1 MPDFRLRLLARWC
14 VVAAFCLVVPASQP
28 LWGQVNQAKGAAAK
42 DAGGEQPA
50 APRPAHRP
58 PQGFFEILFSG
69 GPIGIVIM
77 LVLIG
82 LSLTAAYLV
91 FEQILSL
98 RKKELIPPDLSD
110 EVRKLVVAGQIEQA
124 IGQCREQPSF
134 LSFVLM
140 HGLSE
145 AEGGWSEVEKA
156 MEDAM
161 AEQAARLFRRVEYLA
176 VLGNI
181 APMVGLLGTVTGMLM
196 SFKEVADTEGHAGAS
211 QLAEGIYQ
219 ALVTTVVGLIIAIPA
234 LGAFAIFRNRVDQF
248 VAEAAY
254 AALHALSPLKKG
266 VAPAAAAAPT
276 QPRRAAASP
285 QPPPPPPAPPR
296 KTTTS

>member
-1 MPDFRLRLLARWC
+1 MALVTSVLLAWSFPSALLAQGETG
-14 VVAAFCLVVPASQP
+14 AAAPA
-28 LWGQVNQAKGAAAK
+28 GAKGAGLA
-42 DAGGEQPA
+42 DAPPEPA
-50 APRPAHRP
+50 NRP
-58 PQGFFEILFSG
+58 PQGFFGILFSG
-69 GPIGIVIM
+69 GPIGIAIM

-91 FEQILSL
+91 FEQMMSL
-98 RKKELIPPDLSD
+98 RKKEIIPPELSD
-110 EVRKLVVAGQIEQA
+110 EVRRLVAAGQLDRA
-124 IGQCREQPSF
+124 AALCREQPS
-134 LSFVLM
+134 LLAFVLS

-156 MEDAM
+156 TEDAL
-161 AEQAARLFRRVEYLA
+161 AEQSARLFRRVEYLA

-196 SFKEVADTEGHAGAS
+196 SFKEVADTEGHAGAT

-266 VAPAAAAAPT
+266 ATPSSAAAPA
-276 QPRRAAASP
+276 QPRRVQSP
-285 QPPPPPPAPPR
+285 SSTPPPPPPAPPR
-296 KTTTS
+296 KTAP

>member
-1 MPDFRLRLLARWC
+1 MPDSRLRLLALWC
-14 VVAAFCLVVPASQP
+14 VLAAFCLVFPPSRP
-28 LWGQVNQAKGAAAK
+28 LWGQVDQAKGAVAKNSGGDNAA
-42 DAGGEQPA
+42 AQP
-50 APRPAHRP
+50 PAHRA

-91 FEQILSL
+91 FEQMLSL
-98 RKKELIPPDLSD
+98 RKKELIPPELSD
-110 EVRKLVVAGQIEQA
+110 DVRKLVVAGQIEQA
-124 IGQCREQPSF
+124 IGQCREEPSF
-134 LSFVLM
+134 LSFVLA
-140 HGLSE
+140 HGLAE
-145 AEGGWSEVEKA
+145 VEGGWSEVEKA
-156 MEDAM
+156 MEDAL
-161 AEQAARLFRRVEYLA
+161 AEQAARLMRRVEYLA

-234 LGAFAIFRNRVDQF
+234 LAAFAIFRNRVDQF
-248 VAEAAY
+248 VGEAAY

-266 VAPAAAAAPT
+266 TAPAAAAAPT
-276 QPRRAAASP
+276 QPRRAAAAP
-285 QPPPPPPAPPR
+285 QPPPPPPPAPTR
-296 KTTTS
+296 KTPS

>member
-1 MPDFRLRLLARWC
+1 MALLVTTFLLFVASPPPLR
-14 VVAAFCLVVPASQP
+14 
-28 LWGQVNQAKGAAAK
+28 GQGEKGAAAPAGVEPPG
-42 DAGGEQPA
+42 DATAAGGIT
-50 APRPAHRP
+50 APERP

-69 GPIGIVIM
+69 GPIGIAIM

-98 RKKELIPPDLSD
+98 RKKELIPPELGD
-110 EVRKLVVAGQIEQA
+110 EVRKLVATGQLDQAVAL
-124 IGQCREQPSF
+124 CREQPSF
-134 LSFVLM
+134 LSFVLI
-140 HGLSE
+140 HGISE

-161 AEQAARLFRRVEYLA
+161 AEQAARLFRRIEYLA

-266 VAPAAAAAPT
+266 SAPAAALASA
-276 QPRRAAASP
+276 QPRRVQGPAP
-285 QPPPPPPAPPR
+285 TPPPPPAPPR
-296 KTTTS
+296 KTSP

>member
-1 MPDFRLRLLARWC
+1 MLRSRFRPAAAVLL
-14 VVAAFCLVVPASQP
+14 VAISALLLEQAP
-28 LWGQVNQAKGAAAK
+28 LWGQ
-42 DAGGEQPA
+42 GGQGKPA
-50 APRPAHRP
+50 AGAGISDATQQPPAPQP

-69 GPIGIVIM
+69 GPIGVLIM

-98 RKKELIPPDLSD
+98 RKRELIPPELSD
-110 EVRKLVVAGQIEQA
+110 DVRRLVAAGQVQQA
-124 IGQCREQPSF
+124 AAICREHPSV
-134 LSFVLM
+134 LAFVIH
-140 HGLSE
+140 HGLNE

-156 MEDAM
+156 MEDAL
-161 AEQAARLFRRVEYLA
+161 AEQSARLFRRIEYLA

-254 AALHALSPLKKG
+254 AASHALSPLKRTATATPA
-266 VAPAAAAAPT
+266 APA
-276 QPRRAAASP
+276 QPRRASPGASAP
-285 QPPPPPPAPPR
+285 SSPPLPPPPAPPR
-296 KTTTS
+296 KA

>member
-1 MPDFRLRLLARWC
+1 VLSSRPRLLMAL
-14 VVAAFCLVVPASQP
+14 VTSVLLAFSSALLAQ
-28 LWGQVNQAKGAAAK
+28 GEKGAAPAGAK
-42 DAGGEQPA
+42 AGADPAGAQQPE
-50 APRPAHRP
+50 RRP

-69 GPIGIVIM
+69 GPIGVAIM

-91 FEQILSL
+91 FEQMMSL
-98 RKKELIPPDLSD
+98 RKKEIIPPDLSD
-110 EVRKLVVAGQIEQA
+110 EVRQLVAAGQLDRA
-124 IGQCREQPSF
+124 AALCREQPSF
-134 LSFVLM
+134 LAFVLS

-156 MEDAM
+156 TEDAL
-161 AEQAARLFRRVEYLA
+161 AEQSARLFRRVEYLA

-266 VAPAAAAAPT
+266 VVASTAAPA
-276 QPRRAAASP
+276 QPRRVPTPAPTP
-285 QPPPPPPAPPR
+285 QPPPPPAPPR
-296 KTTTS
+296 KATP